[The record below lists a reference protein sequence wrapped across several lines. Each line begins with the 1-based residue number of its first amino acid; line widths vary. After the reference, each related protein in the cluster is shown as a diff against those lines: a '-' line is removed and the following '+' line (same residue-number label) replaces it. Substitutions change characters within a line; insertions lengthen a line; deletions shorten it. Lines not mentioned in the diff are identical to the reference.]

1 MTIQEMH
8 VYFRQFAQQMGMQNV
23 RAIIPEQ
30 IDILL
35 NTSISDIVNQLV
47 RDNSGL
53 IKDKATADLS
63 KISQPNALN
72 PLYKI
77 KETDIKELGNSSNS
91 INITLNK
98 IAEDYLY
105 ITDIAINYTNETGD
119 KTRYFPVRIIDAANF
134 AETLNDPILKPKIN
148 KPIAIINNDDLE
160 IIVNNLVLTNDIFLN
175 SIKPK
180 LYFSNLRTSYIK
192 KPAIVKYDNN
202 NNVSNNSVNCDLP
215 ESLHID
221 IIKHA
226 VELYKTAINKGSV
239 MYAPQQ
245 QVQQTAR
252 Q

>member
-8 VYFRQFAQQMGMQNV
+8 KYFRQYAQKMGMQNV

-30 IDILL
+30 IDIFL

-72 PLYKI
+72 SLYKI
-77 KETDIKELGNSSNS
+77 QETNFKELGNFPNPIKTSVS
-91 INITLNK
+91 LV
-98 IAEDYLY
+98 AEDYLY
-105 ITDIAINYTNETGD
+105 ITDIAINYITEAGD
-119 KTRYFPVRIIDAANF
+119 ETRYFPVKIIDAANF

-148 KPIAIINNDDLE
+148 KPIAVINNDDLE
-160 IIVNNLVLTNDIFLN
+160 IIVNNLVLTNIIFQH

-180 LYFSNLRTSYIK
+180 LNFLNLRTSYIK
-192 KPAIVKYDNN
+192 KPVIVKYDKE
-202 NNVSNNSVNCDLP
+202 NVNSVNCDLP

-221 IIKHA
+221 VIKHA
-226 VELYKTAINKGSV
+226 VELYKTAINDKSSI
-239 MYAPQQ
+239 MYVPQQ
-245 QVQQTAR
+245 QPQQPTR

>member
-8 VYFRQFAQQMGMQNV
+8 IYFRQYAQQMGMQNV

-72 PLYKI
+72 SLYRI
-77 KETDIKELGNSSNS
+77 QEINVKELGNFPNPIKTSVS
-91 INITLNK
+91 LV
-98 IAEDYLY
+98 AEDYLY
-105 ITDIAINYTNETGD
+105 ITDIAINYITEAGNE
-119 KTRYFPVRIIDAANF
+119 TRYFPVRIIDAANF

-148 KPIAIINNDDLE
+148 KPIAVINDDNLEISVNNSIINNH
-160 IIVNNLVLTNDIFLN
+160 VVIFFN
-175 SIKPK
+175 SIILNFK
-180 LYFSNLRTSYIK
+180 NLRVSYIK
-192 KPAIVKYDNN
+192 KPAIVKYDKE
-202 NNVSNNSVNCDLP
+202 NVNSVNCDLP

-226 VELYKTAINKGSV
+226 VELYKTAINDKSSI
-239 MYAPQQ
+239 MYTPQQ
-245 QVQQTAR
+245 QPQQPTR

>member
-53 IKDKATADLS
+53 IKDKAMADLS

-72 PLYKI
+72 SLYKI
-77 KETDIKELGNSSNS
+77 KETNIKELELGEFPNS
-91 INITLNK
+91 IKTTVSL

-192 KPAIVKYDNN
+192 KPAIVKYDNQN
-202 NNVSNNSVNCDLP
+202 ESNNVNCDLS

-226 VELYKTAINKGSV
+226 VELYKSAINKGST
-239 MYAPQQ
+239 MYVPQQ
-245 QVQQTAR
+245 QPQQSTR

>member
-8 VYFRQFAQQMGMQNV
+8 IYFRQYAQQMGMQNV

-72 PLYKI
+72 SLYRI
-77 KETDIKELGNSSNS
+77 KEINIKENELGEFPNS
-91 INITLNK
+91 IKAKISS

-105 ITDIAINYTNETGD
+105 ITDIAIDYKTKTGD
-119 KTRYFPVRIIDAANF
+119 TTRYFPVRIIDAANF

-148 KPIAIINNDDLE
+148 KPIAVINNDDLE
-160 IIVNNLVLTNDIFLN
+160 IIINNLVLINNRFLD
-175 SIKPK
+175 SINPN
-180 LYFSNLRTSYIK
+180 FNNLRISYIK
-192 KPAIVKYDNN
+192 KPAIVIYDKEKD
-202 NNVSNNSVNCDLP
+202 NSVNCDLS

-226 VELYKTAINKGSV
+226 VELYKTAINKGNV
-239 MYAPQQ
+239 MYTPQQ
-245 QVQQTAR
+245 QPQQPTR

>member
-8 VYFRQFAQQMGMQNV
+8 IYFRQYAQQMGMQNV

-35 NTSISDIVNQLV
+35 NTSISDIVNQIV
-47 RDNSGL
+47 RENSGL
-53 IKDKATADLS
+53 VKDKAMADLS

-72 PLYKI
+72 TLYRV
-77 KETDIKELGNSSNS
+77 KEINVKELELGEFPNS
-91 INITLNK
+91 IKTTLNV
-98 IAEDYLY
+98 IADEYLY
-105 ITDIAINYTNETGD
+105 ITDIAINYTIETGD
-119 KTRYFPVRIIDAANF
+119 ITRYFPVRIIDAANF

-148 KPIAIINNDDLE
+148 KPIAIINNDNLE
-160 IIVNNLVLTNDIFLN
+160 IIVNNLVVTNVIVFLN
-175 SIKPK
+175 SIKHK
-180 LYFSNLRTSYIK
+180 FSFNNLRVSYIK
-192 KPAIVKYDNN
+192 KPAIVKYDNE
-202 NNVSNNSVNCDLP
+202 NVNSVNCDLP

-226 VELYKTAINKGSV
+226 VELYKTATNKSSV

-245 QVQQTAR
+245 QIQQPTR

>member
-8 VYFRQFAQQMGMQNV
+8 IYFRQYAQQMGMQNV

-72 PLYKI
+72 SLYRI
-77 KETDIKELGNSSNS
+77 KEINIKELELGEFPNS
-91 INITLNK
+91 IKTTLDV
-98 IAEDYLY
+98 IAENYLY
-105 ITDIAINYTNETGD
+105 ITDIAINYTTETGD
-119 KTRYFPVRIIDAANF
+119 ITKYFPVRIIDAANF

-148 KPIAIINNDDLE
+148 KPIAVINNDDLE
-160 IIVNNLVLTNDIFLN
+160 IVVISLVLTNIVFFN

-180 LYFSNLRTSYIK
+180 FFFNNLRTSYIK
-192 KPAIVKYDNN
+192 KPAIVKYDND
-202 NNVSNNSVNCDLP
+202 NVNSVNCDLP

-226 VELYKTAINKGSV
+226 VELYKTAINKGSAI
-239 MYAPQQ
+239 YAPQQ
-245 QVQQTAR
+245 QVQQPTR

>member
-8 VYFRQFAQQMGMQNV
+8 IYFRQYAQQMGMQNV

-35 NTSISDIVNQLV
+35 NTSISDIVNRLV

-72 PLYKI
+72 SLYRI
-77 KETDIKELGNSSNS
+77 KETNIQTIGNFPKP
-91 INITLNK
+91 ITTQVSLV
-98 IAEDYLY
+98 AEDYLY
-105 ITDIAINYTNETGD
+105 ITDIAINYITEIGD
-119 KTRYFPVRIIDAANF
+119 ETRYFPVRIIDAANF

-148 KPIAIINNDDLE
+148 KPIAVINDDNLE
-160 IIVNNLVLTNDIFLN
+160 ISVNNLVLTNIIFQH
-175 SIKPK
+175 SIKPNLK
-180 LYFSNLRTSYIK
+180 FNNLRTSYIK
-192 KPAIVKYDNN
+192 KPVIVKYDKE
-202 NNVSNNSVNCDLP
+202 NVNSVNCDLP

-226 VELYKTAINKGSV
+226 VELYKSTINKGNS
-239 MYAPQQ
+239 MYVPQHQ
-245 QVQQTAR
+245 PQQTAR

>member
-8 VYFRQFAQQMGMQNV
+8 IYFRQYAQQMGMQNV

-72 PLYKI
+72 SLYKI
-77 KETDIKELGNSSNS
+77 QETNFKESVEFPNS
-91 INITLNK
+91 IKTQVSL

-105 ITDIAINYTNETGD
+105 ITDIAINYIDESGNE
-119 KTRYFPVRIIDAANF
+119 TRYFPVRIIDAANF

-148 KPIAIINNDDLE
+148 KPVAVINNDNLE
-160 IIVNNLVLTNDIFLN
+160 VIVNSLVITNVIFFN
-175 SIKPK
+175 SIKHK
-180 LYFSNLRTSYIK
+180 FLFNNLRTSYIK
-192 KPAIVKYDNN
+192 KPAIVKYDNEN
-202 NNVSNNSVNCDLP
+202 TNSVNCDLP

-226 VELYKTAINKGSV
+226 VELYKTAINKGSAT
-239 MYAPQQ
+239 YSPQQ
-245 QVQQTAR
+245 QPQQPTR

>member
-8 VYFRQFAQQMGMQNV
+8 IYFRQYAQQMGMQNV

-72 PLYKI
+72 SLYVINTINI
-77 KETDIKELGNSSNS
+77 KEEELGEFPN
-91 INITLNK
+91 NIKTLLSL
-98 IAEDYLY
+98 IAPDYLY
-105 ITDIAINYTNETGD
+105 ITDVAINYTTNNGNE
-119 KTRYFPVRIIDAANF
+119 TRYFPVRIIDAANF

-148 KPIAIINNDDLE
+148 KPIAVINNDDIE
-160 IIVNNLVLTNDIFLN
+160 ICINNLVLTNVVFLFN
-175 SIKPK
+175 SIKP
-180 LYFSNLRTSYIK
+180 NLNFNRLRISYIK
-192 KPAIVKYDNN
+192 KPVIVKYDNE
-202 NNVSNNSVNCDLP
+202 NVNSVNCDLP

-226 VELYKTAINKGSV
+226 VELYKTAINKGSI

-245 QVQQTAR
+245 QVQQPTR

>member
-8 VYFRQFAQQMGMQNV
+8 IYFRQYAQQMGMQNI

-35 NTSISDIVNQLV
+35 NTSISDIVNKLV

-72 PLYKI
+72 SLYKI
-77 KETDIKELGNSSNS
+77 QETNFKESVEFPNS
-91 INITLNK
+91 IKTQVSL

-105 ITDIAINYTNETGD
+105 ITDIAINYIDESGNE
-119 KTRYFPVRIIDAANF
+119 TRYFPVRIIDAANF

-148 KPIAIINNDDLE
+148 KPIAVINNDNLE
-160 IIVNNLVLTNDIFLN
+160 IVVNNLVLTSVVIFSN
-175 SIKPK
+175 SIKHK
-180 LYFSNLRTSYIK
+180 FLFNNLRTSYIK
-192 KPAIVKYDNN
+192 KPAIVKYDNEN
-202 NNVSNNSVNCDLP
+202 TNSVNCDLS

-226 VELYKTAINKGSV
+226 VELYKTAINKGSA
-239 MYAPQQ
+239 MYSPQQ
-245 QVQQTAR
+245 QVQQPTR

>member
-8 VYFRQFAQQMGMQNV
+8 IYFRQFAQQMGMQNV

-30 IDILL
+30 IDVLL

-53 IKDKATADLS
+53 IKDKATVDLS

-72 PLYKI
+72 SLYKI
-77 KETDIKELGNSSNS
+77 KETNIDNILGTFPNS
-91 INITLNK
+91 INTTLNV
-98 IAEDYLY
+98 IAPDYLY
-105 ITDIAINYTNETGD
+105 ITDIAINYTNETGN

-148 KPIAIINNDDLE
+148 KPIAVIDNDNLE
-160 IIVNNLVLTNDIFLN
+160 IIVNNFSINQYCISFQFHN
-175 SIKPK
+175 SNI
-180 LYFSNLRTSYIK
+180 YFSNLRTSYIK

-202 NNVSNNSVNCDLP
+202 NVSNSVNCDLS

-226 VELYKTAINKGSV
+226 VELYKTAINKSSA
-239 MYAPQQ
+239 MYVPQQ
-245 QVQQTAR
+245 QVQQPTR